1 MLPGWLGMLI
11 AIRVPGYRLSI
22 GGSGHAEPGVRFCNG
37 SQIPCTLAP
46 VETSVLDPVGKELSM
61 GASTVVRSAV
71 WLMMLAGINV
81 SQAQETVS
89 AAVGSTVSA
98 ASASDG
104 LQPKVQPLSEAE
116 LPKGATGEAIK
127 AQESARNRQLRAKCK
142 NIPVGSYEKY
152 LCERPEQVE
161 LIESLDGLLK
171 QVAALTP
178 AWSGV
183 DVAAEQQSWQ
193 TALESC
199 RQQNDIK
206 MCLEFAYLKR
216 IAQLQAQFALVA
228 SEGPIHYRC
237 EGIEQPLALT
247 FYATNPPLLAFKQ
260 ESQYTLAWMMP
271 TSGGVNYEGE
281 GVNFLERKGGG
292 ELTLGNSRHPCVQQP

>member
-1 MLPGWLGMLI
+1 
-11 AIRVPGYRLSI
+11 
-22 GGSGHAEPGVRFCNG
+22 
-37 SQIPCTLAP
+37 
-46 VETSVLDPVGKELSM
+46 M
-61 GASTVVRSAV
+61 GACTFVRSAV
-71 WLMMLAGINV
+71 WLAVLAGVSV
-81 SQAQETVS
+81 SQAQEAVS

-98 ASASDG
+98 AAASEA
-104 LQPKVQPLSEAE
+104 LQPKVQPLSESE
-116 LPKGATGEAIK
+116 LPKGPSGEAIK

-142 NIPVGSYEKY
+142 DIPVGSYEKY

-161 LIESLDGLLK
+161 LIETLDALLK
-171 QVAALTP
+171 QVAGLTAVWP
-178 AWSGV
+178 GV
-183 DVAAEQQSWQ
+183 DVAGEQASWQ
-193 TALESC
+193 AGLASC

-228 SEGPIHYRC
+228 SEGPIAYRC
-237 EGIEQPLALT
+237 EGIEQPLVLT

-260 ESQYTLAWMMP
+260 GSQDTLAWMMP

-292 ELTLGNSRHPCVQQP
+292 ELTLGKRRHVCVQQP